1 MSEDQTQDRNTHGVS
16 APGEGT
22 GNQFTNL
29 VKQMT
34 RMAQSVEP
42 TPEHDH
48 VKTTVIVPKQVTGP
62 TNESLQERQAE
73 EAEVAKLPNTRWH
86 PSDAPRDLYMQAS
99 ELDAISKGK
108 TDQVDVDLAFGHA
121 VFNAAL
127 NSLVKDLDMDNQLV
141 KERVRTPVLRA
152 RKMMADALKEAMA
165 ANGER
170 KKLG

>member
-1 MSEDQTQDRNTHGVS
+1 MSEDQANEGVIPGQGDPAFDPWNSQERQEFQDKVAEMQGVVE
-16 APGEGT
+16 AAGA
-22 GNQFTNL
+22 NQANDP
-29 VKQMT
+29 V
-34 RMAQSVEP
+34 S
-42 TPEHDH
+42 
-48 VKTTVIVPKQVTGP
+48 TTVITGP
-62 TNESLQERQAE
+62 NDETLQERQAE
-73 EAEVAKLPNTRWH
+73 EAEISQPVTRWH

-127 NSLVKDLDMDNQLV
+127 NSLVKDLDMGDQLV

-152 RKMMADALKEAMA
+152 RKIMADALKEAMV